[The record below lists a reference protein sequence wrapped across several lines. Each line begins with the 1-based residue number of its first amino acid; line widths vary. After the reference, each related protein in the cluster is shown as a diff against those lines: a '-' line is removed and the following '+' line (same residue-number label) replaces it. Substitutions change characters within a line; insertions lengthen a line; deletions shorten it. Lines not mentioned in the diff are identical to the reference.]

1 MSTIRP
7 LLPLLLTAG
16 ILIGGNGL
24 QATFIALR
32 GGSEGFSAT
41 TIGFISAAY
50 SLGFALGCF
59 AVTRILSSVGH
70 IRTFAAMA
78 AIAASMSLFMS
89 LAISPLAWIV
99 ARFIIGIAV
108 ASLFA
113 VIEGWINANV
123 TNSNRARTL
132 SVYRFVD
139 LGAVTLAQYAIP
151 IFGIQGQIIFTLI
164 GICIAMSIV
173 PISLAD
179 KSQPSTPKQM
189 QLNFTSVW
197 RISPIAVVGCVAV
210 GLSMA
215 AFRNIGPLYAE
226 RIGMTA
232 AQIATFMS
240 AGIIGGVILQY
251 PLGALSDR
259 FDRRVVMLGTTGGS
273 VLAGL
278 YLAFFAGSNEWAN
291 IIGVFIFGAFALP
304 LYGLCSAHG
313 NDHAKAGEHATMS
326 AGLLFFWSCGATA
339 GPLLASVLI
348 DLFGPVAMFYYTAA
362 IQILFMAYTLYRLSV
377 RSGVPVEK
385 RRFRFRSLFR
395 TMVFFP
401 KVQPPADKPQ
411 GSAKPESAQ
420 NVSDNH

>member
-1 MSTIRP
+1 MSHIRP

-32 GGSEGFSAT
+32 GTHEGFSAT

-50 SLGFALGCF
+50 SFGFALGCF

-70 IRTFAAMA
+70 IRTFSAMA
-78 AIAASMSLFMS
+78 AIAASTSLFMA
-89 LAISPLAWIV
+89 LVIDPLAWIA

-108 ASLFA
+108 AALFA

-123 TNSNRARTL
+123 TNSNRAKTL

-139 LGAVTLAQYAIP
+139 LRSVTLAQYAVP
-151 IFGIQGQIIFTLI
+151 VFGVEGQIIFTLI
-164 GICIAMSIV
+164 GIFIAMSIV

-189 QLNFTSVW
+189 TLNFASVW

-215 AFRNIGPLYAE
+215 AFRNIGPLYADK
-226 RIGMTA
+226 IGMSA

-240 AGIIGGVILQY
+240 AGIIGGVVLQY
-251 PLGALSDR
+251 PLGSLSDR
-259 FDRRVVMLGTTGGS
+259 FDRRVVMLCTTGGS

-278 YLAFFAGSNEWAN
+278 YLAFFAGSHEWAN
-291 IIGVFIFGAFALP
+291 IIGVFVFGAFALP

-313 NDHAKAGEHATMS
+313 NDHAQPGEHSTMS

-339 GPLLASVLI
+339 GPLIASALI
-348 DLFGPVAMFYYTAA
+348 DLFGPVSMFFYTAA
-362 IQILFMAYTLYRLSV
+362 IQILFMGYTIYRLTV
-377 RSGVPVEK
+377 RSGVPLEE
-385 RRFRFRSLFR
+385 RNSRFKTWFRS
-395 TMVFFP
+395 TIFFP
-401 KVQPPADKPQ
+401 KEPPRSDKADAPTI
-411 GSAKPESAQ
+411 
-420 NVSDNH
+420 D

>member
-7 LLPLLLTAG
+7 LIPLLLTAG

-32 GGSEGFSAT
+32 GVSEGFSAT

-50 SLGFALGCF
+50 SLGFAVGCF
-59 AVTRILSSVGH
+59 IVTRILASVGH

-78 AIAASMSLFMS
+78 AIAASLSLFMS
-89 LAISPLAWIV
+89 MVISPLAWMLS
-99 ARFIIGIAV
+99 RFIIGIAV
-108 ASLFA
+108 ACLFA

-139 LGAVTLAQYAIP
+139 LGSVTLAQYAIP
-151 IFGIQGQIIFTLI
+151 VFGVQGHIVFTLI

-179 KSQPSTPKQM
+179 KSQPAMPKQM
-189 QLNFTSVW
+189 KLSFGAVW

-215 AFRNIGPLYAE
+215 AFRNIGPIYAE
-226 RIGMTA
+226 KIGLSA

-240 AGIIGGVILQY
+240 AGIIGGVVLQY
-251 PLGALSDR
+251 PLGVLSDK
-259 FDRRVVMLGTTGGS
+259 FDRRIVMLATISGS

-278 YLAFFAGSNEWAN
+278 YLALFAGSNVWAN
-291 IIGVFIFGAFALP
+291 SIGVFIFGAFALP

-313 NDHAKAGEHATMS
+313 NDHAKPGEHSMVS
-326 AGLLFFWSCGATA
+326 AGLLFFWSIGATA
-339 GPLLASVLI
+339 GPLIASALI
-348 DLFGPVAMFYYTAA
+348 DLFGPVAMFYYTAG
-362 IQILFMAYTLYRLSV
+362 IQILFMGYTVYRLTV
-377 RSGVPVEK
+377 RSGVPVEE
-385 RRFRFRSLFR
+385 RRFRFKNLFR
-395 TMVFFP
+395 TTVFVP
-401 KVQPPADKPQ
+401 KSQIPPE
-411 GSAKPESAQ
+411 KPEKEK
-420 NVSDNH
+420 D